1 MDQTLQVPF
10 LAYFEPT
17 HQVLLV
23 RFRGKFTIESTL
35 ALNKTARAVVERYG
49 NVIVIL
55 DFTDIAEFAM
65 DLRDWKELGHNR
77 RAIRDRR
84 RVLVASE
91 PNVRGMLTL
100 HGTHQSPSHKD
111 DTSVVR
117 TLDDAFR
124 ELGIKAPKFDP
135 LPL

>member
-1 MDQTLQVPF
+1 MDQSLQVPF
-10 LAYFEPT
+10 LAYFKPKY
-17 HQVLLV
+17 QALLV
-23 RFRGKFTIESTL
+23 RLRGNFTIESTL
-35 ALNKTARAVVERYG
+35 ALNRTARAVVERHG
-49 NVIVIL
+49 NVIAIL

-84 RVLVASE
+84 RVLVA
-91 PNVRGMLTL
+91 PDPQVRAMLAL

-117 TLDDAFR
+117 TLEEAFR
-124 ELGIKAPKFDP
+124 QLGIEAPKFEP
-135 LPL
+135 LPI

>member
-1 MDQTLQVPF
+1 MDQSLQAPF

-23 RFRGKFTIESTL
+23 QFRGNFTVESTQ
-35 ALNKTARAVVERYG
+35 ALNRTARAVVERHG
-49 NVIVIL
+49 NVIAI
-55 DFTDIAEFAM
+55 TEFAM

-84 RVLVASE
+84 RVLVA
-91 PNVRGMLTL
+91 PDPQVRAMLTL
-100 HGTHQSPSHKD
+100 HGTHQSPSHRD

-117 TLDDAFR
+117 TLEEAFR
-124 ELGIKAPKFDP
+124 QLGIKAPKFEP